1 MGNATTYDYDLAGR
15 LRAVHYP
22 GTNRV
27 LHVDWNQVDEPTE
40 LWDNL
45 GSLTLRFNHQ
55 GLWTGASNSF
65 GLWRQTDYD
74 LNSRPTNVIVAGG
87 QRAALE
93 YDSVGRVLRR
103 EMVTTNGS
111 SVESFGYTMNVAGA
125 TAYTNQLGTGITL
138 LTYNLIGRTNHGFG
152 QVFTLTNS
160 FNQLDRVTCG
170 GTFTAA
176 GLVQSATNVTVTVK
190 VNAEGSGTNAT
201 VYADKSFARS
211 GITVTSGTNTFT
223 VVATDSNGRLATNA
237 ASAWLPTTASF
248 VYDRNGN
255 LSSDGRRGFSYD
267 DFDQLTSVTVTN
279 AWRSEFKYD
288 PLGRRRARTEKL
300 WRNGAW
306 AVASETRHVYDPA
319 MRGW

>member
-1 MGNATTYDYDLAGR
+1 
-15 LRAVHYP
+15 
-22 GTNRV
+22 
-27 LHVDWNQVDEPTE
+27 
-40 LWDNL
+40 
-45 GSLTLRFNHQ
+45 
-55 GLWTGASNSF
+55 
-65 GLWRQTDYD
+65 
-74 LNSRPTNVIVAGG
+74 
-87 QRAALE
+87 
-93 YDSVGRVLRR
+93 
-103 EMVTTNGS
+103 VT
-111 SVESFGYTMNVAGA
+111 
-125 TAYTNQLGTGITL
+125 
-138 LTYNLIGRTNHGFG
+138 R
-152 QVFTLTNS
+152 
-160 FNQLDRVTCG
+160 G

-176 GLVQSATNVTVTVK
+176 GLVQSATNVTVTV
-190 VNAEGSGTNAT
+190 NGSGAA

-211 GITVTSGTNTFT
+211 GITLTSGTNTFT

-319 MRGW
+319 MRDW